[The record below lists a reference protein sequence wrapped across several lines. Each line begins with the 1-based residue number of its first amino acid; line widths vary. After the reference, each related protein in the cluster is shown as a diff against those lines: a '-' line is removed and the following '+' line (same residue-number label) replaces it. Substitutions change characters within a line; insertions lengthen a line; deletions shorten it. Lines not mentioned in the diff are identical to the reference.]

1 MRVTRRAVT
10 DLARN
15 SGLPEDVIARYLE
28 ELIQFTFVVAKRE
41 RKANFDKIRAWVH
54 DGSVI
59 KPNILDV
66 LRPNRESE
74 EDEVYDLL

>member
-1 MRVTRRAVT
+1 MRVSKRSVT

-15 SGLPEDVIARYLE
+15 AGLPEDVVNRYLE

-41 RKANFDKIRAWVH
+41 RKANFNKIRAWVH

-59 KPNILDV
+59 KPNVLDV
-66 LRPNRESE
+66 LRPNT
-74 EDEVYDLL
+74 EDEEELYDLL